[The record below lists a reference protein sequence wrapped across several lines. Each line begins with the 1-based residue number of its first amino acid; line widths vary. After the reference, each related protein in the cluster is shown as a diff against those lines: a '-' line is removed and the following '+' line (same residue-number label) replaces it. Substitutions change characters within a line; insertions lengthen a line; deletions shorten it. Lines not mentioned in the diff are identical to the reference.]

1 MNASEHSSDISLE
14 KQVLSYLLY
23 KDFYDRV
30 KNIVTRDMFEGRL
43 VTLFDTITFAHKTYD
58 SLDIHPSQLAALVND
73 RNPAMPKSAMFEIYE
88 VIDSL
93 PNRMSDAGDLEYDV
107 VKNFW
112 VRDRARQIGEKAIA
126 IFTGE
131 SEHFGELKTL
141 IDMVEDGRMS
151 DKTTYSELDKG
162 LSQLLEEEAGDPDF
176 PFDWDVLS
184 DMLPGMDRG
193 NLGILFARPEV
204 GKTTFCAFLAANYIR
219 NKQKVVYWA
228 NEEPAEKI
236 KMRIIQ
242 SFFAQTREEMKNA
255 SAELDETYLRDIDPY
270 LTVMDSVGTSME
282 ELNEY
287 AQLNEPDV
295 MFCDQLD
302 KFRVAGEFNRGDERL
317 KETYV
322 LAREIAKRNKLLVW
336 SVSQASYEAHDRQFI
351 DYSMLDGSRTGKAG
365 EADVIIGIGK
375 TGTSEE
381 ENTVRHIC
389 VSKNKLNGWHGMINC
404 HIDVHRGVYY

>member
-1 MNASEHSSDISLE
+1 LNNG
-14 KQVLSYLLY
+14 
-23 KDFYDRV
+23 FYDRV
-30 KNIVTRDMFEGRL
+30 KNIVTRDMFEGRF
-43 VTLFDTITFAHKTYD
+43 VTLFDSIAYAHKTYGTD
-58 SLDIHPSQLAALVND
+58 LHPNQLAAVVND
-73 RNPAMPKSAMFEIYE
+73 RNPAMPKSAMYEIYE
-88 VIDSL
+88 IIESL
-93 PNRMSDAGDLEYDV
+93 PHRMSESGDLEYDV

-141 IDMVEDGRMS
+141 IDMVEDGRMT

-162 LSQLLEEEAGDPDF
+162 LSQLLEEEVGDPDF
-176 PFDWDVLS
+176 PFEWDVLS
-184 DMLPGMDRG
+184 SMLPGLDRG
-193 NLGILFARPEV
+193 NLGIIFARPEV
-204 GKTTFCAFLAANYIR
+204 GKTTFCSFLAANYIR

-242 SFFAQTREEMKNA
+242 SYFAKTREEMKSA
-255 SAELDETYLRDIDPY
+255 SEELDQIYLQDINPY
-270 LTVMDSVGTSME
+270 LTVMDSVGTSMD
-282 ELNEY
+282 ELNDY

-302 KFRVAGEFNRGDERL
+302 KFRVAGDFNRGDERL

-389 VSKNKLNGWHGMINC
+389 ISKNKLNGWHGMINC
-404 HIDVHRGVYY
+404 HIDIHRGVYF